1 MYLENIN
8 GPEDIKK
15 LNLEEL
21 RVLSDETRSA
31 LINKISNAGG
41 HNGPNLGMVE
51 VTVAL
56 HYVFNSPKDKIVF
69 DVSHQCYPH
78 KILTGRKEAFLDAE
92 HFHDVTG
99 YTNPLESEHDIFTI
113 GHTSTSISLALGLA
127 KGRDVNNQNDNII
140 AVIGDGSLSGGEA
153 LEGLDYAGEY
163 NKNLIIIVN
172 DNDQSIAENH
182 GGLYKS
188 LKELRETNG
197 KSINNIFKSF
207 GLDYRYLDDGH
218 DIQKLVNLFQSVK
231 DIDHPIV
238 LHIHTIKGKG
248 LPYAEANRESW
259 HAGGPFNVED
269 GSPKFPFKGGENVL
283 ADSIKKLMDTN
294 PKAVVVNA
302 GTPMGLGM
310 VKGVREE
317 YAKRGQFVDVGIAE
331 ENAMAM
337 VSGIAKN
344 GGTAVFGTFAP
355 FLQRT
360 YDQLSHDLCLNDN
373 PATILV
379 LSPGVYGMNSNT
391 HIALCDIQEFAHV
404 PNLIYLAPSCTEE
417 YKKMFEF
424 ATTQKEHPVAI
435 RVPGNMVSSGVEDNT
450 DYSIY
455 NKNKVMKKGSKVAIF
470 AVGVLVPMA
479 MEIAKKVK
487 EDIGLDITVVNP
499 LFLTGLDEELLNKL
513 EENHDLVITIEDGE
527 LMGGYGQN
535 IASFYGDTDIK
546 VKNYGISKEFHT
558 DFVAEELL
566 EENGISVDKISKMIE
581 ECQWGRFSLTH
592 MDLDIRWRINNQ
604 KESRFLYEEYRY
616 NFF

>member
-1 MYLENIN
+1 MYLEKIN

-15 LNLEEL
+15 LNLDEL
-21 RVLSDETRSA
+21 KVLAEETRSA

-41 HNGPNLGMVE
+41 HSGPNLGIVE
-51 VTVAL
+51 MTVAL

-78 KILTGRKEAFLDAE
+78 KILTGRKEAFLDE
-92 HFHDVTG
+92 KHFHDVTG

-127 KGRDVNNQNDNII
+127 KGRDVNNGNENII
-140 AVIGDGSLSGGEA
+140 AIIGDGSLSGGEA
-153 LEGLDYAGEY
+153 LEGLDFSGEY
-163 NKNLIIIVN
+163 EKNLIIIAN
-172 DNDQSIAENH
+172 DNDQSIADNH

-188 LKELRETNG
+188 LRELRETNG
-197 KSINNIFKSF
+197 ESTNNIFKSF
-207 GLDYRYLDDGH
+207 GLDYRYLEEGH
-218 DIQKLVNLFQSVK
+218 DIQKLVELFQSVK
-231 DIDHPIV
+231 DINHPIV

-248 LPYAEANRESW
+248 LPYAEQNREMW

-269 GSPKFPFKGGENVL
+269 GSPKYQFEVGEDVV
-283 ADSIKKLMDTN
+283 ADSIKKLMDKN

-302 GTPMGLGM
+302 ATPMGLGM
-310 VKGVREE
+310 VKGIREE
-317 YAKRGQFVDVGIAE
+317 YVNRGQFVDVGIAE

-404 PNLIYLAPSCTEE
+404 PNLIYLAPSSTEE
-417 YKKMFEF
+417 YKKIFEF

-435 RVPGNMVSSGVEDNT
+435 RVPDNMISTGIQDCT

-455 NKNKVMKKGSKVAIF
+455 NKNKVMQKGSKVAIF
-470 AVGVLVPMA
+470 AVGILVPMA
-479 MEIAKKVK
+479 IEIAQKVK
-487 EDIGLDITVVNP
+487 EDIGLDITVINP
-499 LFLTGLDEELLNKL
+499 LFLTGLDKELLNDLK
-513 EENHDLVITIEDGE
+513 ENHNLVITIEDGE

-535 IASFYGDTDIK
+535 IASFYGDTNMK
-546 VKNYGISKEFHT
+546 VKNYGISKAFHT
-558 DFVAEELL
+558 DFEAEKLL
-566 EENGISVDKISKMIE
+566 DENGISVNKISKVI
-581 ECQWGRFSLTH
+581 
-592 MDLDIRWRINNQ
+592 
-604 KESRFLYEEYRY
+604 KEYVEK
-616 NFF
+616 